1 MSVYTSTQ
9 VTSDHGSRFGVKPT
23 RVVLHHGAT
32 TSLAGLI
39 GLMMPGGRTVSA
51 HAAIGGDQV
60 VSVAPESRR
69 SFSLGSALFER
80 GVLTAECVN
89 STGAPSW
96 SLSDRTHESIARWV
110 ADVCRRH
117 GIRPHRDG
125 NPKTW
130 TVIGHREVYTI
141 HRRSYATVCPGG
153 MRLDS
158 ITRRAQQILNP
169 PLPEP
174 EDEDMKPTNYADKS
188 TMTGGKFGPGTE
200 CMTVWPS
207 GAIQEY
213 TIGGRP
219 RPAELSLLMFD
230 LFGAHAAL
238 EPVAYASIRDAY
250 RALQGGGG
258 VVTTDVSG
266 LQASIDLVREDVN
279 RTRTIS

>member
-9 VTSDHGSRFGVKPT
+9 RTTDHGSRFGVKPT
-23 RVVLHHGAT
+23 RVVLHHAAT
-32 TSLAGLI
+32 TSLAGLLR
-39 GLMMPGGRTVSA
+39 LMMPGGRKVSA
-51 HAAIGGDQV
+51 HAAIHENEI
-60 VSVAPESRR
+60 VSVVPESRR
-69 SFSLGSALFER
+69 SFSLASAIFER
-80 GVLTAECVN
+80 GVLSAECVN

-125 NPKTW
+125 DPNTW
-130 TVIGHREVYTI
+130 TVIGHREVFTI
-141 HRRSYATVCPGG
+141 HRRGYATACPGG

-174 EDEDMKPTNYADKS
+174 EDEEMKPTNYADKA
-188 TMTGGKFGPGTE
+188 TLTGGKFTAGTK

-213 TIGGRP
+213 VIGGGSRP
-219 RPAELSLLMFD
+219 VELSLLMFD
-230 LFGAHAAL
+230 LFGGHVAL